1 MNFIKKNMEHIINF
15 FKYLWERIICIILLL
30 LFIGIITYLFFSNST
45 IQNPETVESQ
55 EILFCGISL
64 ENIATWF
71 TSVALICTALWS
83 MYQFVKSRTSKQQ
96 EKASEIAQDFASNLI
111 EKMGII
117 SDVILPN
124 KEMEQMISKI
134 VQSKELNQF
143 TAIEIS
149 NILKDEN
156 CFKKCNDII
165 HAKETQER
173 YDKILS
179 ERYND
184 EEKKKFDSYFP
195 LLVENTLNHLE
206 AICINISSHAAGSQF
221 IYNSL
226 HQSFLNTVEVLSI
239 KISSNNYNNVDKYYV
254 NIIEVYNM
262 WNEQKTKDI
271 EKLNATQRK
280 ISKLDSKAKKEIYK
294 LLNKKSKTV

>member
-1 MNFIKKNMEHIINF
+1 MNFIKKNIEHIINF
-15 FKYLWERIICIILLL
+15 FKYLWERIFCIILLG
-30 LFIGIITYLFFSNST
+30 LFIGIITYLFFSNS
-45 IQNPETVESQ
+45 IIRNPETFESQ
-55 EILFCGISL
+55 EIFFCGISL
-64 ENIATWF
+64 DNISTWF
-71 TSVALICTALWS
+71 TSIALICTALWS
-83 MYQFVKSRTSKQQ
+83 MYQFVKGRTSKQQ

-117 SDVILPN
+117 SDVLLPN

-134 VQSKELNQF
+134 VKSKELNQF
-143 TAIEIS
+143 TTIEIS
-149 NILKDEN
+149 NILKNDK
-156 CFKKCNDII
+156 CFEICDNII
-165 HAKETQER
+165 HEKETQER
-173 YDKILS
+173 YNKILD
-179 ERYND
+179 ERYNN

-226 HQSFLNTVEVLSI
+226 HQSFLNTIEVLSI
-239 KISSNNYNNVDKYYV
+239 KISSNNYNNVDKYYI

-262 WNEQKTKDI
+262 WNKQKTKDI

-280 ISKLDSKAKKEIYK
+280 ISRLNSKAKKEIDK
-294 LLNKKSKTV
+294 LLNKKNRTV

>member
-15 FKYLWERIICIILLL
+15 FKYLWERIFCIILLG
-30 LFIGIITYLFFSNST
+30 LFIGIITYLFFNNST

-64 ENIATWF
+64 DNISTWF
-71 TSVALICTALWS
+71 TSIALICTALWS

-117 SDVILPN
+117 SDVLLPN
-124 KEMEQMISKI
+124 QEMEQMISKI

-143 TAIEIS
+143 TTIEIS

-156 CFKKCNDII
+156 CFKKCNEII

-239 KISSNNYNNVDKYYV
+239 KISSNNYNNVDKYYI

-294 LLNKKSKTV
+294 LLNKKSRTV